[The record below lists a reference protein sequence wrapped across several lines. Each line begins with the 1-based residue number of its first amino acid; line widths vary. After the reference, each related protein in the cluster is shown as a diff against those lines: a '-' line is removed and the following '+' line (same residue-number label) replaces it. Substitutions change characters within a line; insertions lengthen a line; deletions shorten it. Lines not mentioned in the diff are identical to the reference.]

1 MEWGNYLYFS
11 KICIFSVSYFFSL
24 LYFIP
29 RGVSILNKWSEN
41 RVYKDLT
48 LGIGFLFCGL
58 FILIYLLGTLL
69 VSYAFTSQFGI

>member
-1 MEWGNYLYFS
+1 MEWGNYLYLF
-11 KICIFSVSYFFSL
+11 KVFIFLVSYFFSL

-29 RGVSILNKWSEN
+29 RGVFILNKWYKN
-41 RVYKDLT
+41 HVYKDLT
-48 LGIGFLFCGL
+48 LGIGFLLCGL